1 MTTLNQFLVD
11 YITNTSGVS
20 DALSLS
26 DNEFLNKD
34 IYGVRDFKSH
44 VQFKSGQYQV
54 QVFSTPPFFIIP
66 EHKHP
71 NVDSF
76 EVYISG
82 EIDFSVEGLWLSNKD
97 ESEYTFI
104 DDIFVVDVKHD
115 TIHGASFGKNG
126 GRFMSVQKW
135 INSIDPSCVGID
147 YDGLGVS
154 KKQSEIKN
162 VLYKE
167 DMTLNDAAKKDN
179 VICDFKTRDTRYWNL
194 LKPDI
199 TKYQNLPKPE
209 QYFINKL

>member
-71 NVDSF
+71 NVA
-76 EVYISG
+76 
-82 EIDFSVEGLWLSNKD
+82 K
-97 ESEYTFI
+97 
-104 DDIFVVDVKHD
+104 
-115 TIHGASFGKNG
+115 
-126 GRFMSVQKW
+126 
-135 INSIDPSCVGID
+135 SI
-147 YDGLGVS
+147 
-154 KKQSEIKN
+154 
-162 VLYKE
+162 
-167 DMTLNDAAKKDN
+167 
-179 VICDFKTRDTRYWNL
+179 
-194 LKPDI
+194 
-199 TKYQNLPKPE
+199 
-209 QYFINKL
+209 